1 MSLLGIWR
9 NRAERAQAATHWVG
23 VHCRGDHLFL
33 AHVAQRADAKP
44 RIAAVASFDG
54 PQALDAM
61 LVWQRQRQHSGAPAF
76 SSLLLATADYQLLVL
91 DAPAVPAA
99 ERSDALRWGLK
110 DLLDGPVEEAAIDC
124 IEVPAA
130 MRGDAA
136 QRLLTVVSKKATVR
150 EWMRRYRDAR
160 VPLSAIDVPE
170 LALRNLAVL
179 SAGLEARAFLHLG
192 LDKTHLILVWQGELC
207 SFREL
212 DISGTQYFHASEDER
227 AVLADR
233 LALEVQR
240 TADSFTRQFHSAD
253 LSGLDVSSVG
263 GLDDLLERLSN
274 LVSLRVADFR
284 VEERIDIDGVACHPD
299 MTRRIDFTYAIG
311 AALRQERNA

>member
-1 MSLLGIWR
+1 MSLLGFWR

-33 AHVAQRADAKP
+33 ADVARRADAKP

-61 LVWQRQRQHSGAPAF
+61 LGWQRHRKGAPAC
-76 SSLLLATADYQLLVL
+76 SSLLLPAADYQLLVL

-130 MRGDAA
+130 VRGDAA

-150 EWMRRYRDAR
+150 DWMRRYRDAR

-179 SAGLEARAFLHLG
+179 SAGLEARAFMHLG

-212 DISGTQYFHASEDER
+212 DISGTQYFQASDDER

-240 TADSFTRQFHSAD
+240 TADSFTRQFHTAD
-253 LSGLDVSSVG
+253 LSGLDISSVG
-263 GLDDLLERLSN
+263 GLDDLLQRLSN

-299 MTRRIDFTYAIG
+299 MNRRIDFTYAIG
-311 AALRQERNA
+311 AALRQEMAA

>member
-1 MSLLGIWR
+1 MSLLGFWR
-9 NRAERAQAATHWVG
+9 NRAERVQAATHWVG

-33 AHVAQRADAKP
+33 ADVARRGDAKP

-61 LVWQRQRQHSGAPAF
+61 LGWQRQRKGTPAS
-76 SSLLLATADYQLLVL
+76 SSLLLPAADYQLLVL
-91 DAPAVPAA
+91 DAPAVPVA

-130 MRGDAA
+130 VRGDAA

-150 EWMRRYRDAR
+150 DWMRRYRDAR

-179 SAGLEARAFLHLG
+179 SAGLEARAFMHLG

-212 DISGTQYFHASEDER
+212 DISGTQYFLASEGER

-240 TADSFTRQFHSAD
+240 TADSFTRQFHTAD

-274 LVSLRVADFR
+274 MVSLQVADFR

-299 MTRRIDFTYAIG
+299 MNRRIDFTFAIG
-311 AALRQERNA
+311 AALRQEPNA

>member
-1 MSLLGIWR
+1 MSLLGFWR

-33 AHVAQRADAKP
+33 ADVARRDYAKP

-61 LVWQRQRQHSGAPAF
+61 LGWQRHRKGAPAC
-76 SSLLLATADYQLLVL
+76 SSLLLPAADYQLLVL

-130 MRGDAA
+130 VRGDAA

-150 EWMRRYRDAR
+150 DWMRRYRDAR

-179 SAGLEARAFLHLG
+179 SAGLEARAFMHLG

-212 DISGTQYFHASEDER
+212 DISGTQYFQASDDER

-240 TADSFTRQFHSAD
+240 TADSFTRQFHAAD
-253 LSGLDVSSVG
+253 LSGLDISSVG

-274 LVSLRVADFR
+274 LVSLPVWDFR
-284 VEERIDIDGVACHPD
+284 VEERIEIDGVACHPD
-299 MTRRIDFTYAIG
+299 MNRRIDFTYAIG
-311 AALRQERNA
+311 AALRQEPNA